1 MCGIVGELQ
10 FRPSAEA
17 AVDVAHMHVNGART
31 PVRPYFAHLID
42 LMTRRGPDDV
52 GYWADEVCQFGFRRL
67 AILDLSPAAN
77 QPMRDESGQYVLLFN
92 GELYNFRQLRAELE
106 RTGQVFHTMG
116 DTEVVLKALIHWGR
130 AALERF
136 NGMFALGFYDARR
149 RTLLL
154 ARDHVGIKPL
164 YTLLTDDGLLFAS
177 QYDQL
182 LAHPWSAGLPVDA
195 AALGL
200 YLRLGYVPAPYAI
213 LGRTAMLE
221 PGCWLEAA
229 ADGCVSRG
237 RYYTFPVYQEADLHG
252 ETAFEAIDAAVGEAV
267 RRQLVSDVPLGVF
280 LSGGIDSPL
289 VAAKAVAAKAR
300 AAASAARV
308 GANGAG
314 PLKAFTIGADG
325 AHLDETPEATQYAR
339 ALGLEH
345 VVEHYT
351 PARALEW
358 LERVIEACGEPMAD
372 DSIFPTMLVTAL
384 ARRQVTVMLSGDGGD
399 ELLWGYVE
407 RFGMVLREAEAFR
420 RPQWWRNGLYAA
432 SRLAGGAPGWLR
444 RPTIGDWYRAVHSR
458 LSDEALAR
466 VFGIAPPWPEGFA
479 LFAYDGWRRDETAQW
494 LRWSELTGHL
504 TRVLLKVDRASMYHS
519 LEVRVPLLDREVI
532 DVAARVDWRSCLDL
546 NGLGK
551 RPLRQALM
559 RQIGFQSTVKRGFGV
574 PMAAWLRGPLLP
586 LFRERVL
593 DRADLLGLPVN
604 RPALVALVEAHT
616 SGRADYGRWLWAV
629 LSLALWSDRYLK
641 R

>member
-10 FRPSAEA
+10 FRSVA
-17 AVDVAHMHVNGART
+17 AVDAART
-31 PVRPYFAHLID
+31 DAHPGEAHTPRPYFARLID
-42 LMTRRGPDDV
+42 LMARRGPDDA
-52 GYWADEVCQFGFRRL
+52 GYWADEVCQLGFRRL

-77 QPMRDESGQYVLLFN
+77 QPMCDESGRYVLLFN
-92 GELYNFRQLRAELE
+92 GELYNFRQLRVELE
-106 RTGQVFHTMG
+106 RAGQTFHTTG
-116 DTEVVLKALIHWGR
+116 DTEVVLKALIQWGR

-149 RTLLL
+149 RALLL

-182 LAHPWSAGLPVDA
+182 LAHPWSVSLPVDA

-213 LGRTAMLE
+213 LERTAMLE
-221 PGCWLEAA
+221 PGCWLEAS
-229 ADGCVSRG
+229 ADSGVSRG
-237 RYYTFPVYQEADLHG
+237 RYYAFPVYQEADLRG

-289 VAAKAVAAKAR
+289 VAAKAR
-300 AAASAARV
+300 AATSVGPA
-308 GANGAG
+308 GANGSG
-314 PLKAFTIGADG
+314 SLKAFTIGAEG
-325 AHLDETPEATQYAR
+325 ADLDETPEATQYAR

-351 PARALEW
+351 PAKALEW
-358 LERVIEACGEPMAD
+358 LDRVIEACGEPMAD

-384 ARRQVTVMLSGDGGD
+384 ARQQVTVMLSGDGGD

-420 RPQWWRNGLYAA
+420 RPPWWRSGQYAA
-432 SRLAGGAPGWLR
+432 ARLAGGSPGWLR

-458 LSDEALAR
+458 LSDEGLAR
-466 VFGIAPPWPEGFA
+466 VFGVALPWPEGFD
-479 LFAYDGWRRDETAQW
+479 LFTYGGWRQDETAQW
-494 LRWSELTGHL
+494 LRWSELNGHL

-551 RPLRQALM
+551 RPLRQALL
-559 RQIGFQSTVKRGFGV
+559 RQIGFQSTVKRGFGA

-604 RPALVALVEAHT
+604 RLALAGLLEAHT